1 MLTLM
6 TDSRFFFRRQL
17 RGAVGMPIGA
27 TVFRIRTVLIFIECW
42 NLITPDGEAGRSGQR
57 PMAMT

>member
-1 MLTLM
+1 MMLM
-6 TDSRFFFRRQL
+6 TDSLFFFREQL

-42 NLITPDGEAGRSGQR
+42 NLITPDGEEDAAVSG
-57 PMAMT
+57 